1 MELPLFMGAG
11 QLQIEGHRF
20 QCELIEK
27 GLGKIS
33 KILKCKPIEGN
44 FTVPAF
50 ESHSDA
56 TRMHHKV
63 G

>member
-1 MELPLFMGAG
+1 MGAG

-33 KILKCKPIEGN
+33 VQAYRQIEGN
-44 FTVPAF
+44 FTVPTF
-50 ESHSDA
+50 ESHSDP
-56 TRMHHKV
+56 TRIHHK
-63 G
+63 GGG